1 MKIRH
6 KTEHGLL
13 VAKLPDDHP
22 VDEAKFVEAA
32 KFLDQLGTE
41 SDAGQIKVI
50 YRSQTDKR
58 IVGVLTWRPEEET
71 KP

>member
-22 VDEAKFVEAA
+22 VDSSAMSEIAKS
-32 KFLDQLGTE
+32 LDQLGTE
-41 SDAGQIKVI
+41 SDAGQVKVT
-50 YRSQTDKR
+50 YRRQTDNR
-58 IVGVLTWRPEEET
+58 IVGVLTWRPDEEP